1 MSSTQA
7 KSMFDA
13 LEREKAGLE
22 KRPAQMNQQL
32 QEKDNSLKQMLAKAK
47 TSAVSEFKK
56 SDYV

>member
-1 MSSTQA
+1 
-7 KSMFDA
+7 MFDA